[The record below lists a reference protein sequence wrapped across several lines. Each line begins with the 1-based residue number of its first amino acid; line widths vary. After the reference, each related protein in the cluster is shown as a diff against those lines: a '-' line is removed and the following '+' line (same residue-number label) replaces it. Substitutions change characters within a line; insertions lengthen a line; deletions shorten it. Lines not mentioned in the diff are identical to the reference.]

1 MHARS
6 RRTGTSRVLRLAAGL
21 AAGGVVCIIA
31 SVLIAY
37 LIADHSS
44 SDSSP
49 SSLTA
54 IGLGGLGVLLIL
66 LGGLLLIGGGLER
79 LWRRARPPSGGSP
92 RRS

>member
-1 MHARS
+1 VCARS
-6 RRTGTSRVLRLAAGL
+6 RRTGTSRVLRLAVGL

-37 LIADHSS
+37 LIAGHLS

-54 IGLGGLGVLLIL
+54 IGLGGLGVPLIL

-79 LWRRARPPSGGSP
+79 LWRRARSPSGGSP